1 MGDSGHVG
9 TAANG
14 KVALWQANEK
24 DGEFSE
30 QPMRRLHEPL
40 WLVLKTMISQS
51 GDWKW
56 RPGRLVKRLWIEI
69 SQPGGSECRPALST
83 NKEGEI
89 DISLI
94 SQSGDRKWSPAVHTF
109 FLQSKAWDPIDHT
122 WLSKKCCYKC
132 DPTDHNCQKRFNC
145 PSWKGDVDERAE
157 WSMIIHRIAVR
168 DLMREIQAYIQAY
181 IYKLAFAA

>member
-56 RPGRLVKRLWIEI
+56 RPGRLVKRL
-69 SQPGGSECRPALST
+69 
-83 NKEGEI
+83 
-89 DISLI
+89 
-94 SQSGDRKWSPAVHTF
+94 
-109 FLQSKAWDPIDHT
+109 
-122 WLSKKCCYKC
+122 
-132 DPTDHNCQKRFNC
+132 
-145 PSWKGDVDERAE
+145 
-157 WSMIIHRIAVR
+157 
-168 DLMREIQAYIQAY
+168 
-181 IYKLAFAA
+181 